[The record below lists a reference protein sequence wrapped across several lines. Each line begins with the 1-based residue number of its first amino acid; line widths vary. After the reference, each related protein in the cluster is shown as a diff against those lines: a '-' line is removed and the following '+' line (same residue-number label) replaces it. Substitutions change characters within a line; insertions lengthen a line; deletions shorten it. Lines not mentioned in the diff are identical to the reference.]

1 VARLCVGGL
10 IPGVPRSDRPR
21 SVGVACEG
29 LTHTRLFTATN
40 ELKAV
45 NTFSLANEL
54 TTRDINAD
62 STIDYTLAYDKA
74 GHQTDDGKTYKYVYD
89 AFGRLRQIKHR
100 TTNALISE
108 HTYNALGFRV
118 GWHYDAD
125 ADAAVDGDDPWYWFA
140 YDDQWRI
147 VATFRAED
155 ADPKEVFVHHAA
167 GLGGIGGSS
176 HIDAVV

>member
-1 VARLCVGGL
+1 MMVECDSRCV
-10 IPGVPRSDRPR
+10 
-21 SVGVACEG
+21 
-29 LTHTRLFTATN
+29 FTATN

-74 GHQTDDGKTYKYVYD
+74 GHQTDDGKTYTYVYD

-118 GWHYDAD
+118 GWHYDAN
-125 ADAAVDGDDPWYWFA
+125 ADAGVDADDPWYWFA

-167 GLGGIGGSS
+167 GLGGVGKGTRCPAGSGLRS
-176 HIDAVV
+176 TFLTRSIASPRRSR